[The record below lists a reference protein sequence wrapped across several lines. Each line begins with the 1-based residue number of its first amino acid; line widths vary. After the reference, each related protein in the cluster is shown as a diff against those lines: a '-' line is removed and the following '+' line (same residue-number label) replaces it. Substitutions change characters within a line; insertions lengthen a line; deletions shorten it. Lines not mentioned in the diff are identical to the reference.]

1 MSFIHAVQDTLYGGI
16 NASIDGVGGAECAR
30 HIPRWVKICEEIIV
44 LIYLFVLYA
53 WTARTL
59 SRVSDDD
66 VRAMGERERRIGSF
80 SRRFVLMVL
89 AMVLGMEL
97 SYKLVTRQLLFVMN
111 PCHVVTITQ
120 LYLLCVVPS
129 KMSVAV
135 FRTMIHNLFGTFL
148 GVLFAVT
155 NTREL
160 PGEVSVYWVQH
171 VLICLVP
178 FFIIYLWGP
187 QSLEPLLDWSWT
199 RVALVVF
206 IQYHHHVLLPLAEL
220 TYVNLNSMLCP
231 PCSDP
236 IGGPYYRA
244 IHLVLMSI
252 LVLTFGKLY
261 SAISCWAISHTSP
274 NSKDE

>member
-120 LYLLCVVPS
+120 VRVGCFPLSDCL
-129 KMSVAV
+129 
-135 FRTMIHNLFGTFL
+135 
-148 GVLFAVT
+148 
-155 NTREL
+155 
-160 PGEVSVYWVQH
+160 SVYVY
-171 VLICLVP
+171 
-178 FFIIYLWGP
+178 F
-187 QSLEPLLDWSWT
+187 S
-199 RVALVVF
+199 
-206 IQYHHHVLLPLAEL
+206 
-220 TYVNLNSMLCP
+220 
-231 PCSDP
+231 
-236 IGGPYYRA
+236 
-244 IHLVLMSI
+244 
-252 LVLTFGKLY
+252 
-261 SAISCWAISHTSP
+261 
-274 NSKDE
+274 